1 MVALTLLHFYPSG
14 NSTRCTRKCS
24 ALLLL
29 LLLPSNSAARRFAM
43 FFLPNAVFFSAAALF
58 SAATAF
64 FAAAVSVDKRLART
78 CFAWAI

>member
-43 FFLPNAVFFSAAALF
+43 FFLPNAVFFSAAV
-58 SAATAF
+58 SA
-64 FAAAVSVDKRLART
+64 DKRLART